1 LTRTRI
7 QNPISVHRPVVRRA
21 VACLGLLLLISISIS
36 TARAQYRFDH
46 WTAETGL
53 PQNIITAIHQTPEGY
68 LWVATFY
75 RWVEA

>member
-1 LTRTRI
+1 
-7 QNPISVHRPVVRRA
+7 VRRA